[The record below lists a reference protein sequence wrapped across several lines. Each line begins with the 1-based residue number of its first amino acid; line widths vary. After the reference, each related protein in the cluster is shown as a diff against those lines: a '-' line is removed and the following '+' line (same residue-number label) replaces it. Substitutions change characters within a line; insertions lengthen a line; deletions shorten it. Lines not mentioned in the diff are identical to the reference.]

1 MFASYFETD
10 SSSSNKE
17 VFTLG
22 DYSSSDELMVDNVR
36 TVDQMLVPEQDDE
49 DITHLRKIGED
60 DSTTFHGSCGR

>member
-17 VFTLG
+17 VLTLG

-36 TVDQMLVPEQDDE
+36 TVDQMLVPEQE
-49 DITHLRKIGED
+49 DGDVTILRKISVD
-60 DSTTFHGSCGR
+60 DSTNFHGGCGR